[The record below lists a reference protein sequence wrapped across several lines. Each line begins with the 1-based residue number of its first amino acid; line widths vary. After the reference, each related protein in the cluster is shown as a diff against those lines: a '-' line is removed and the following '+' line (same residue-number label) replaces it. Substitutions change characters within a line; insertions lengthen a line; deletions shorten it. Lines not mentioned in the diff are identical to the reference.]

1 VSSVSYC
8 CPDCGGEVDL
18 ARTPLESG
26 LVRLAA
32 LGADDFA
39 LAFDAAEVHAYAREP
54 LGPCPHG
61 SDPVWDHA
69 LLEPL
74 ARTGLERL
82 ERAATMDARMAE
94 LLRVWRPRAFA
105 LAGRADELS
114 REEALRGRLELRLAD
129 VERRMRAATA
139 AGDEDEAERLHAR
152 YIELGTTYA
161 GRLVAGWRSTAG

>member
-1 VSSVSYC
+1 VSNVAYS
-8 CPDCGGEVDL
+8 CPDCGGELDL

-26 LVRLAA
+26 LVRLAV
-32 LGADDFA
+32 LGSDGFE
-39 LAFDAAEVHAYAREP
+39 LEFDAPEIHARARKA
-54 LGPCPHG
+54 LGPCPHEG
-61 SDPVWDHA
+61 DPAWVREE
-69 LLEPL
+69 LEPI
-74 ARTGLERL
+74 ARAGLEQL
-82 ERAATMDARMAE
+82 ERAALTEPRMAE

-114 REEALRGRLELRLAD
+114 REEALQGRFELRLAD

-161 GRLVAGWRSTAG
+161 GRLAAGWRSTTG

>member
-1 VSSVSYC
+1 VSAVPYR
-8 CPDCGGEVDL
+8 CPDCDGELDL

-32 LGADDFA
+32 LGSDDFE
-39 LAFDAAEVHAYAREP
+39 LEFDTPGVHARAREA
-54 LGPCPHG
+54 LGACPHAG
-61 SDPVWDHA
+61 DPTWVRER
-69 LLEPL
+69 LEPIAREGL
-74 ARTGLERL
+74 ANL
-82 ERAATMDARMAE
+82 ERAAADEPRMAE

-114 REEALRGRLELRLAD
+114 REEALQGRFELRLAD
-129 VERRMRAATA
+129 VERRMRAAGA

-161 GRLVAGWRSTAG
+161 GRLAAGWRSTTG